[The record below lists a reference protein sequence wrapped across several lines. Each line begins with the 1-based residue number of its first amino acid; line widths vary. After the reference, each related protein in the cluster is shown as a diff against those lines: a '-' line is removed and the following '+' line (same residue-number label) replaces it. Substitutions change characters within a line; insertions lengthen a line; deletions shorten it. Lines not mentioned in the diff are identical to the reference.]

1 MTKKLPLSMNKKL
14 TIYYTNLKLTNALL
28 KSISDPSKSLMDNLL
43 LPLPQDKKTDAPKTY
58 NPPKP
63 D

>member
-14 TIYYTNLKLTNALL
+14 TIYYTNPKLINALL
-28 KSISDPSKSLMDNLL
+28 KSISEVPKSLMVNLL
-43 LPLPQDKKTDAPKTY
+43 LLPPQDKKTDALKTY
-58 NPPKP
+58 NPLKL